1 MPTTH
6 DYKPAG
12 RRAAYQRGSTLL
24 EVMIAVLILAIG
36 MLGLAALSAVTIK
49 NSNSAAARSQA
60 VVQVYSLFDTLRLD
74 RAQASAGAFNVS
86 DWSCATL
93 NADPDSG
100 IDYSV
105 FNGWL
110 SQVQANLG
118 DPNACGRLVC
128 GADTCT
134 AGIRWDD
141 SRGTDGSD
149 ALEIQTM
156 SRL

>member
-1 MPTTH
+1 MPIPRN
-6 DYKPAG
+6 YPSFPG
-12 RRAAYQRGSTLL
+12 ERLPQRGSSLL

-74 RAQASAGAFNVS
+74 RTQATAGAFNVS
-86 DWSCATL
+86 EWSCDAQD
-93 NADPDSG
+93 ADPDSG
-100 IDYSV
+100 VDVAV
-105 FNGWL
+105 FNNWL
-110 SQVQANLG
+110 AQVQTNLG
-118 DPNACGRLVC
+118 DPEACGRMVC
-128 GADTCT
+128 GVDTCT

-141 SRGTDGSD
+141 SRGTGGTD
-149 ALEIQTM
+149 ALEIQTT